1 MTQPERNHLS
11 GQALEVYDR
20 MLHRVQDG
28 LSELEEITLDGLH
41 EEIGKAVEVEYALEE
56 MTREEV
62 DLLSAY
68 LKRDLAHLMRFVDE
82 TGEGLSEWLQLDISL
97 IERQLADMLFSVAD
111 KTRLDTLEL
120 NQKLANED
128 QSYYICGEVATAGMF
143 KCLNCGHMKCLTATS
158 HILAC
163 EACGSHY
170 YERVTS
176 RWPKEPLRDA

>member
-1 MTQPERNHLS
+1 MTKQERSHLS
-11 GQALEVYDR
+11 GQALKVYDR
-20 MLHRVQDG
+20 MLQRVQGG
-28 LSELEEITLDGLH
+28 LNEAEEITLDGLT

-68 LKRDLAHLMRFVDE
+68 LKRDLEHLMHFVDE
-82 TGEGLSEWLQLDISL
+82 TGEGLAEWLQLDISL
-97 IERQLADMLFSVAD
+97 IEHQLADMLFSVAD

-120 NQKLANED
+120 NQKLDNDD
-128 QSYYICGEVATAGMF
+128 QSHYISGEVATAGMF

-158 HILAC
+158 HIQPC

-176 RWPKEPLRDA
+176 RWPKDG